1 MFVDKTTLEDLVEF
15 QEVEYEVVNG
25 IFFNEGWNDTINRVQ
40 QGLFDARL
48 KAKEDGNDPL
58 STVLKLLSNSIYGRT
73 LLAPKD
79 TNTTWVAVRT
89 FKGTVINEDGQQ
101 EKEFEPTW
109 DHYRH
114 RHFENILEFSE
125 SRNGK
130 MMRVKRKDATQSH
143 SNYVHCGCAIL
154 SQSKRSMSEV
164 MFIALDMF
172 PGCIY
177 ITDTDSMHI
186 PREMIQ
192 PIADK
197 FREVYGR
204 ELIGKN
210 LQQFHVDFS
219 LSSGRKDENGKD
231 IKCRGVHGVDGV
243 FLGKKAYCDVL
254 QGSDPDTGE
263 IVNGYHY
270 RMKGVPQ
277 RSIAHYC
284 KQHDIEIID
293 LYKQMFKGKAVTFD
307 LLADSVSFEYM
318 KDGTVRSRRKF
329 LRTVKF

>member
-1 MFVDKTTLEDLVEF
+1 M
-15 QEVEYEVVNG
+15 
-25 IFFNEGWNDTINRVQ
+25 
-40 QGLFDARL
+40 
-48 KAKEDGNDPL
+48 
-58 STVLKLLSNSIYGRT
+58 
-73 LLAPKD
+73 
-79 TNTTWVAVRT
+79 
-89 FKGTVINEDGQQ
+89 INEDGQE

-186 PREMIQ
+186 PREMIE
-192 PIADK
+192 PIADR

-219 LSSGRKDENGKD
+219 LKNGKT
-231 IKCRGVHGVDGV
+231 KCVDVHGVDAV

-254 QGSDPDTGE
+254 QGRDPDTGE

-329 LRTVKF
+329 LRAVKF